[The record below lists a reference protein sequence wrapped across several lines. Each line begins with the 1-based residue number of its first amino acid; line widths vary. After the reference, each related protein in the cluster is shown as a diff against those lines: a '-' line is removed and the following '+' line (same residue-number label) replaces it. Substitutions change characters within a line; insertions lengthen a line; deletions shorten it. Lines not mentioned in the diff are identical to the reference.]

1 MGGFKINCNEKN
13 LFIYIIF
20 LFMKK
25 KIFVSLLLC
34 IWAGSN
40 VFSQVGVTAY
50 FGNIVEVNTGKQKMI
65 SGGLKVALN
74 NTLFDTSFELSGM
87 YNFKATAYHRFSM
100 GVGVMLA
107 PFQDGNSYCGIS
119 VPLQLEVFPLQ
130 NFKRLSFVTEFAPQ
144 WTAAYSEAAFR
155 YLAGIRYTF

>member
-1 MGGFKINCNEKN
+1 
-13 LFIYIIF
+13 
-20 LFMKK
+20 MKK
-25 KIFVSLLLC
+25 KIFLSLLLC
-34 IWAGSN
+34 IWAGST

-50 FGNIVEVNTGKQKMI
+50 FGNILEVNTDKRKMI

-87 YNFKATAYHRFSM
+87 YNFKAADYHRFSM

-107 PFQDGNSYCGIS
+107 PFQDRNSYCGIS
-119 VPLQLEVFPLQ
+119 IPVQLEVFPLQ
-130 NFKRLSFVTEFAPQ
+130 NFRRFSFVTEVAPQ
-144 WTAAYSEAAFR
+144 WTADSEAAFR

>member
-1 MGGFKINCNEKN
+1 
-13 LFIYIIF
+13 
-20 LFMKK
+20 MKK
-25 KIFVSLLLC
+25 KIFLSLLLC
-34 IWAGSN
+34 IGIGAN
-40 VFSQVGVTAY
+40 VFSQVSVTAY
-50 FGNIVEVNTGKQKMI
+50 FGNVLEVNIGKKKMI
-65 SGGLKVALN
+65 SGDLKVALN

-87 YNFKATAYHRFSM
+87 YNFEAKDYHRFSV

-107 PFQDGNSYCGIS
+107 PFQSGNSYCGIS
-119 VPLQLEVFPLQ
+119 VPLQLEIFPLQ